1 MLYSLVAFTR
11 YDLLGLSGYGA
22 GIGQNVEK
30 LPHLS
35 LVYAP
40 DGKVMA
46 LDNLGRVTGPFS
58 DLVKVA
64 FLLNRHPS
72 DARFSEPVLYVF
84 RARLAINVLEAV
96 GKFFGYVWSIPTRSH
111 MVLVSTDAG

>member
-11 YDLLGLSGYGA
+11 YDLLGLSGFGA

-30 LPHLS
+30 LLHLS

-46 LDNLGRVTGPFS
+46 LDNLGRVTRPFS

-64 FLLNRHPS
+64 LLLNRHPC
-72 DARFSEPVLYVF
+72 DARFAECS
-84 RARLAINVLEAV
+84 
-96 GKFFGYVWSIPTRSH
+96 
-111 MVLVSTDAG
+111 